1 MAIARSKSPAVLA
14 SKYRFKTLELAEEM
28 AAALLTAKTMSSK
41 LKKLEL
47 RWSVGSD
54 GA

>member
-1 MAIARSKSPAVLA
+1 MSLQ
-14 SKYRFKTLELAEEM
+14 TLELAEEM
-28 AAALLTAKTMSSK
+28 AAALLTAQTMSSK

-47 RWSVGSD
+47 RWSFGFD